1 MEPEPF
7 LTISETM
14 QILRVS
20 RGTIRNMRKAGTL
33 RFVHPRPHC
42 PRILREDV
50 LELAN
55 PSKSESTPKPE
66 SASAFA
72 QMQRAQKGRT

>member
-1 MEPEPF
+1 MAFHNYEGASMEPEPF

-14 QILRVS
+14 QLLRVS

-50 LELAN
+50 VKLAE
-55 PSKSESTPKPE
+55 PPKSEPGAK
-66 SASAFA
+66 A
-72 QMQRAQKGRT
+72 RTR

>member
-1 MEPEPF
+1 LEPDPF
-7 LTISETM
+7 LTIGETM

-50 LELAN
+50 LALAN
-55 PSKSESTPKPE
+55 PPKPAKPPKE
-66 SASAFA
+66 A
-72 QMQRAQKGRT
+72 RRVE